1 MCNRDTVKNHDRLV
15 IDALYGQ
22 ERLDMLWI
30 CCNIA
35 FEVATKPVRASNLSM
50 KLRLDMLWQKWL
62 CERALIE
69 RKSCNVNALLCL
81 YYVTCLQMHVLIVLM
96 HFRVEVKS
104 KGNMRMF
111 KACTK
116 HDNKC
121 TFYLFDAAW
130 KIMNARHTFGI
141 ILLYQMFKSIH

>member
-22 ERLDMLWI
+22 ERLDTLWI

-50 KLRLDMLWQKWL
+50 KLRLDTLWQKWL
-62 CERALIE
+62 YERALIE
-69 RKSCNVNALLCL
+69 RKGCNVNVLLCL
-81 YYVTCLQMHVLIVLM
+81 YYMTCLQMHVLIVLM

-111 KACTK
+111 KAYNK
-116 HDNKC
+116 HDNKY
-121 TFYLFDAAW
+121 TFYF
-130 KIMNARHTFGI
+130 IMSMFVSKAPHTMMHAFN
-141 ILLYQMFKSIH
+141 FC